1 MTKDSKIVLH
11 TDNMMPVMGLGTW
24 MLTDDTAETVAYA
37 LELGYRMIDT
47 SSDYGTQPEIGKAIR
62 NSSIS
67 RDELFI
73 VTKIEET
80 DDAYEAAK
88 AYVKEMGLSYADLI
102 LIHRPPNAGAGEE
115 LWEGLIRAQK
125 EGITRDIGVSNYSI
139 VLMDT
144 LIENTGVV
152 PVVNQIEW
160 NPFGYSHEMMAYC
173 GENDIII
180 QAYSP
185 LTRGT
190 RLNDEKILEI
200 ADKYGKSPA
209 QILIRW
215 NLQQETVP
223 IVKANKKHHLEEN
236 INVFDFTIDDAD
248 IAYLNSLN
256 ERYSAL
262 GSLPYV

>member
-1 MTKDSKIVLH
+1 
-11 TDNMMPVMGLGTW
+11 
-24 MLTDDTAETVAYA
+24 
-37 LELGYRMIDT
+37 
-47 SSDYGTQPEIGKAIR
+47 
-62 NSSIS
+62 
-67 RDELFI
+67 
-73 VTKIEET
+73 
-80 DDAYEAAK
+80 
-88 AYVKEMGLSYADLI
+88 
-102 LIHRPPNAGAGEE
+102 
-115 LWEGLIRAQK
+115 
-125 EGITRDIGVSNYSI
+125 
-139 VLMDT
+139 
-144 LIENTGVV
+144 
-152 PVVNQIEW
+152 
-160 NPFGYSHEMMAYC
+160 MMAYC